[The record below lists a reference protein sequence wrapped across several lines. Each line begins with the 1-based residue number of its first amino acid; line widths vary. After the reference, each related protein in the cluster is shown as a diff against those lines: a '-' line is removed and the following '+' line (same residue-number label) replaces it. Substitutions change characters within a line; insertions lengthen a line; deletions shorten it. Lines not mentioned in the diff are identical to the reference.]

1 MFLHGF
7 LNGLCKSLMNV
18 VTKTWVFLEIDTE
31 AYEKILHHYITKVK
45 NKQTQTN
52 YNTSTK

>member
-31 AYEKILHHYITKVK
+31 AYEKILHLYITKVK